1 VTLSCVMH
9 GTDWSAGLQQPPD
22 YTPPPAVHGAV
33 CVLAGGGAAGQQW
46 LRPVATHPS
55 GGGAYKML
63 RLRPLTVG
71 NWLAIGR
78 SG

>member
-1 VTLSCVMH
+1 MH

-55 GGGAYKML
+55 GGGA
-63 RLRPLTVG
+63 
-71 NWLAIGR
+71 
-78 SG
+78 